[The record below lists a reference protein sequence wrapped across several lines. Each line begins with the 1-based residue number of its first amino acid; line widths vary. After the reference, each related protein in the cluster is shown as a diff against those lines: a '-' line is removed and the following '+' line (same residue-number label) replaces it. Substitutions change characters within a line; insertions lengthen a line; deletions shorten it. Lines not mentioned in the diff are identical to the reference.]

1 MMEEGMII
9 IIFLL
14 LENTYSII
22 CKQANTHTLKNANA
36 TYYIRKYE

>member
-1 MMEEGMII
+1 MMGEGMII

-14 LENTYSII
+14 LQIMLYVFS
-22 CKQANTHTLKNANA
+22 KQANTHTLKNANA